1 MPSIQSK
8 LDQIEKIVSEIRLA
22 LKDETPEVTS
32 KLDKKKAELAELEAK
47 INSKT
52 PDKDEE
58 KKIKIRE
65 QIAKM
70 ESPPVKK
77 TKAAAE
83 KPVVVE
89 KVEEEPVK
97 KTVAAKAEVRV
108 PRLMG
113 PLLES
118 FKAAMKENGLE
129 ATADAKKAF
138 MTYANAMS
146 ADEYAGNNL
155 ETHMKNYASKP
166 TVTTV
171 DELHKLN
178 ADLEEVSVGLYRN
191 KKTKCLLTG
200 PPELDDEEFDD
211 AIHEKSEYVMGQ
223 TTRRVYRTNPD
234 GPDEFVGYWTVGKFY
249 DAGM

>member
-8 LDQIEKIVSEIRLA
+8 FDQIEKLFAEIRA
-22 LKDETPEVTS
+22 SLKDETPEVS
-32 KLDKKKAELAELEAK
+32 KLDKKKAELAALDAK
-47 INSKT
+47 LNSKT

-58 KKIKIRE
+58 KKVKIRE

-70 ESPPVKK
+70 EVTPVKK
-77 TKAAAE
+77 TKAAD
-83 KPVVVE
+83 KVVVVE
-89 KVEEEPVK
+89 KVEEEETVK
-97 KTVAAKAEVRV
+97 KTVTGKADVRV

-118 FKAAMKENGLE
+118 FKTAMKENGLD

-138 MTYANAMS
+138 MTYVNNMS

-171 DELHKLN
+171 DELHKMN
-178 ADLEEVSVGLYRN
+178 ADLEEVSAGLYRN
-191 KKTKCLLTG
+191 KKTKCLLSG
-200 PPELDDEEFDD
+200 PPELEDEEFDD
-211 AIHEKSEYVMGQ
+211 AKHEECDYVMGQ
-223 TTRRVYRTNPD
+223 TTRRMYRTNPD

-249 DAGM
+249 DAAM